1 MSGMIAEAAT
11 RTYRPDTR
19 QTHVVDQLRIWA
31 IEGKFDPEE
40 KLTEAGLAEALNVS
54 RTPIRHALAVL
65 VEEGVL
71 HRAGPRGY
79 KVRSYT
85 VSDVIEAVE
94 FRAVVEGYAASKL
107 ARKGVSTAAQSAIE
121 ACLADG
127 DEIFRDAGD
136 DGVDE
141 RRYAAMNA
149 RFHTL
154 IAEAAGVDLVYQ
166 TRNLIDRIPFGTPD
180 AIRFETRDRR
190 ARAEHLQLAHWQ
202 HHYILAAVTAGD
214 GARAEAL
221 FREHGELIKVS
232 LGLAKGILATT
243 GKRVQPIIDPGSPV
257 QTLRG

>member
-1 MSGMIAEAAT
+1 MITDAAT
-11 RTYRPDTR
+11 RAYRPATR
-19 QTHVVDQLRIWA
+19 QTHVVDQLRAWA
-31 IEGKFDPEE
+31 VEGKFDPEE
-40 KLTEAGLAEALNVS
+40 KLTEAGLAEALGVS

-94 FRAVVEGYAASKL
+94 FRAVVEGYAALKL
-107 ARKGVSTAAQSAIE
+107 ARKGMSAAAVAEIE

-127 DEIFRDAGD
+127 DAIFREAD
-136 DGVDE
+136 DGGVDE
-141 RRYAAMNA
+141 RRYAIMNA

-154 IAEAAGVDLVYQ
+154 IAGAAGVDLVHQ

-180 AIRFETRDRR
+180 AIRFETQDRR
-190 ARAEHLQLAHWQ
+190 ARAQHLQLAHWQ
-202 HHYILAAVTAGD
+202 HHYILAAVTGGD

-232 LGLAKGILATT
+232 LGLAKGILASSE
-243 GKRVQPIIDPGSPV
+243 KRVQPIFDPGSPV
-257 QTLRG
+257 QTMRE